1 MPEVRHRVVEFF
13 EASGI
18 EASRL
23 LLKPDTE
30 ARAGHLSNYGQVDIA
45 LDPTP
50 FNGATTTFEALL
62 MGVPVVCLL
71 GEQLLA
77 RSAASLITT
86 AGYSSLV
93 GRNPDEY
100 VSLATALA
108 GDRESLAKTRR
119 EMRQKINQSRLFD
132 ARRYS
137 RNIER
142 FYRAMWRRWC
152 SLNPVSVI

>member
-1 MPEVRHRVVEFF
+1 
-13 EASGI
+13 
-18 EASRL
+18 
-23 LLKPDTE
+23 
-30 ARAGHLSNYGQVDIA
+30 
-45 LDPTP
+45 
-50 FNGATTTFEALL
+50 

-119 EMRQKINQSRLFD
+119 EMRQKVNQSRLL
-132 ARRYS
+132 
-137 RNIER
+137 ER
-142 FYRAMWRRWC
+142 VAI
-152 SLNPVSVI
+152 PVTSNDFIGQCGANGVR